1 MTEALHK
8 KTAQVALT
16 SGEKVEVTQFVGK
29 HFILDD
35 KVPNALADIG
45 EFLRNLGQNAV
56 DAIDEAG
63 NLNLARVPV
72 ERVLRECRRPVVTL
86 LREAINKPDAWWA
99 EVTLADMV
107 VLAGAVMLVNQHQ
120 MGKEMGAV
128 ASQLLGLATTANPT
142 A

>member
-8 KTAQVALT
+8 KTATVVVST
-16 SGEKVEVTQFVGK
+16 GEKVEVRQFVGK

-35 KVPNALADIG
+35 KVPNAIADIG
-45 EFLRNLGQNAV
+45 EFLRNLGQNAY
-56 DAIDEAG
+56 DAMDAEG

-72 ERVLRECRRPVVTL
+72 EQVLRECRRPIVTL
-86 LREAINKPDAWWA
+86 LRAAVEKEDAWWA
-99 EVTLADMV
+99 ELTLADMV

-120 MGKEMGAV
+120 LGKEMGAV
-128 ASQLLGLATTANPT
+128 ASQLLGLATAKQS